1 MTVMSEWIQL
11 AAKRDR
17 DATERL
23 VGARVPGGLAVAV
36 DDQGRCERLEFFAEP
51 DIDRARARARSD
63 ELVAEA

>member
-1 MTVMSEWIQL
+1 
-11 AAKRDR
+11 
-17 DATERL
+17 
-23 VGARVPGGLAVAV
+23 LAVAV